1 MTPISLALW
10 RDIARQD
17 RHRAER
23 LWREGMAIAAT
34 AEETGAALAAVEA
47 ADLSGR
53 LMERLGA
60 ALPKGP
66 GEAVLSG
73 PLLLAA
79 RMRPGWTLRSRPAD
93 TRDALADV
101 GAALALVALARGL
114 AGLPPCPVEL
124 SYHPDSGVALALG

>member
-1 MTPISLALW
+1 MTALSLAEW

-23 LWREGMAIAAT
+23 LWREGVAIAAT

-47 ADLSGR
+47 ADLSGK

-60 ALPKGP
+60 AVPQGP
-66 GEAVLSG
+66 GDALLSG

-79 RMRPGWTLRSRPAD
+79 RMRPGWTLRSHPAD
-93 TRDALADV
+93 TRDALAEV
-101 GAALALVALARGL
+101 GAALALVALARGM
-114 AGLPPCPVEL
+114 AGLPPCPVGL
-124 SYHPDSGVALALG
+124 SHHPDGGVALALG